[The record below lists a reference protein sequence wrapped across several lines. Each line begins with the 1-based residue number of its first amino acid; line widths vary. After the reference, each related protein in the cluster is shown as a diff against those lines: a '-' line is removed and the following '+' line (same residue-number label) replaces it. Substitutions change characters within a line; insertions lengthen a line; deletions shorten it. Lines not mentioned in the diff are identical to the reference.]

1 LHFLLLADSSEL
13 GDFFLPSPAFFVHN
27 PRMPS
32 RTGILLLVSGPSG
45 SGKTTLC
52 RRLADDQEAHY
63 SISCTTRAAR
73 AGEVHGRDY
82 FFLSREEFDQ
92 KVACGDF
99 LEYATVHGN
108 SYGTLKS
115 EVLHFIQKGYDV
127 VMDID
132 VQGAAQ
138 VRSCTDPE
146 IRRALT
152 DLFVMPPTD
161 EELAARL
168 TGRKTDS
175 EEVIALRLKNA
186 IEEMAHWHEYQYRL
200 ISATREEDYIRFK
213 ALLLA
218 ERLRVSRIT
227 ATSESAS

>member
-1 LHFLLLADSSEL
+1 
-13 GDFFLPSPAFFVHN
+13 
-27 PRMPS
+27 MPS

-73 AGEVHGRDY
+73 SGEVDGRDY
-82 FFLSREEFDQ
+82 FFLSRETFAE
-92 KVACGDF
+92 KVAAGDF
-99 LEYATVHGN
+99 LEHATVHGN

-115 EVLHFIQKGYDV
+115 EVLQFIQRGIDV

-132 VQGAAQ
+132 VQGAAK
-138 VRSCTDPE
+138 VRACPDPE
-146 IRRALT
+146 IRRSLI

-168 TGRKTDS
+168 TGRMTDS
-175 EEVIALRLKNA
+175 PEVIALRLKNA
-186 IEEMAHWHEYQYRL
+186 IEEMSHWHRYQYRL

-213 ALLLA
+213 ALLIA
-218 ERLRVSRIT
+218 ERLRVSRII
-227 ATSESAS
+227 AHRS

>member
-1 LHFLLLADSSEL
+1 
-13 GDFFLPSPAFFVHN
+13 
-27 PRMPS
+27 MPS

-73 AGEVHGRDY
+73 PGEVDGRDY
-82 FFLSREEFDQ
+82 FFLSREAFAE
-92 KVACGDF
+92 KVAAGDF
-99 LEYATVHGN
+99 LEHATVHGN
-108 SYGTLKS
+108 SYGTLKC
-115 EVLHFIQKGYDV
+115 EVLQFIQRGIDV

-138 VRSCTDPE
+138 VRACTDPE
-146 IRRALT
+146 IRRSLI

-168 TGRKTDS
+168 TGRMTDS
-175 EEVIALRLKNA
+175 PEVIALRLKNA
-186 IEEMAHWHEYQYRL
+186 IEEMSHWHKYQYRL

-213 ALLLA
+213 ALLIA
-218 ERLRVSRIT
+218 ERLRVSRII
-227 ATSESAS
+227 AHRS

>member
-1 LHFLLLADSSEL
+1 
-13 GDFFLPSPAFFVHN
+13 
-27 PRMPS
+27 MPS

-52 RRLADDQEAHY
+52 RRLADEQEAFY
-63 SISCTTRAAR
+63 STSCTTRAAR
-73 AGEVHGRDY
+73 PGETHGRDY
-82 FFLSREEFDQ
+82 FFLSREEFDA
-92 KVACGDF
+92 KISAGDF
-99 LEYATVHGN
+99 LEHATVHGN

-115 EVLHFIQKGYDV
+115 EVLQHIARGEDV

-138 VRSCTDPE
+138 VRACTDPQ
-146 IRRALT
+146 IHRALV
-152 DLFVMPPTD
+152 DLFVMPPTN

-168 TGRKTDS
+168 KGRKTDS

-186 IEEMAHWHEYQYRL
+186 IEEMAHWYEYQYRL
-200 ISATREEDYIRFK
+200 LSATREEDYTRFK

-218 ERLRVSRIT
+218 ERLRVARLT
-227 ATSESAS
+227 DANY